1 MLHTFPDQHNPCS
14 VSAVHL
20 APRLL
25 ICPIFFFLKNGYLF
39 CGSSCT
45 NTHETLKYNT
55 PPIYPHL
62 VGFWSTAGLLSV
74 LVWPWAWLRFFFFL
88 SLRYII
94 NSACVFEV
102 GRLSFYGQRA
112 LSPSSYLTH
121 ACYTLQHEGH
131 EARLQILDSA
141 HLQRVTNYDERN
153 ILSGSAGVQ

>member
-1 MLHTFPDQHNPCS
+1 MGICF
-14 VSAVHL
+14 V
-20 APRLL
+20 APLVQTHMKHSSITL
-25 ICPIFFFLKNGYLF
+25 PPFIPI
-39 CGSSCT
+39 SW
-45 NTHETLKYNT
+45 
-55 PPIYPHL
+55 
-62 VGFWSTAGLLSV
+62 GFGLLQGSFRS
-74 LVWPWAWLRFFFFL
+74 LFGPGHGSDFFFL
-88 SLRYII
+88 SLHYII